1 MRSRFWIGL
10 VLSAWALLASRRAGA
25 AELGM
30 LAPPLKIS
38 KWIKGAPVDLAAG
51 KGTNIFVVE
60 FWATWCGPCR
70 ITIPRLSEYQRRFKD
85 QGVVIVGISTETAAE
100 VVPFVNRQGDTMDYV
115 VGLDDA
121 QATAQ
126 AYMGAFG
133 VPGIPHAFVVDQ
145 QGRIVWHG
153 NPLEGLDQVLQAIVE
168 GRYDVELVKRASL
181 VRVSMEGYFR
191 RLVATGDTNAVR
203 ELGDQILKDSQ
214 GIAPLL
220 DQFAWIMLTHE
231 RIQVR
236 DVALAKIAAEMA
248 FKQTRGTNASVA
260 ETLARALFASGQ
272 PKEALGMQRKALE
285 NAANEVERRHF
296 EKTLRE
302 YEAKQAE

>member
-1 MRSRFWIGL
+1 M
-10 VLSAWALLASRRAGA
+10 LLTLGQASG

-30 LAPPLKIS
+30 AAPPLKIS

-60 FWATWCGPCR
+60 FWATWCVPCR
-70 ITIPRLSEYQRRFKD
+70 VTIPQLSQYQRRFKD
-85 QGVVIVGISTETAAE
+85 QGVIFVGVSYEDAAD
-100 VVPFVNRQGDTMDYV
+100 VVPFVQKQGDNMDYV
-115 VGLDDA
+115 VAVDDA
-121 QATAQ
+121 RATAM
-126 AYMGAFG
+126 AYMGEFG
-133 VPGIPHAFVVDQ
+133 AQGIPHAFVVDR

-153 NPLEGLDQVLQAIVE
+153 NPISGLDQVLQAILD
-168 GRYDVELVKRASL
+168 GRYDVEIVKRASL
-181 VRVSMEGYFR
+181 VRVSMENYFR
-191 RLVATGDTNAVR
+191 RLVATGDAKAVR
-203 ELGDQILKDSQ
+203 DLGNQVLKDAE

-236 DVALAKIAAEMA
+236 DVALAKTAAEMA
-248 FKQTRGTNASVA
+248 FKLTGGTNASVA
-260 ETLARALFASGQ
+260 ESLARALFASGQ
-272 PKEALGMQRKALE
+272 TKEALDIQRKALA

-302 YEAKQAE
+302 YEARQAQ